1 MNARFDVPAGKVSS
15 VASLKGSRTK
25 SPYGRALPIAVVD
38 IAWDSC
44 DSRLVERQAERTTP
58 GGLRYC
64 IAGPCLGCNQENQS
78 EGSDI

>member
-1 MNARFDVPAGKVSS
+1 MNAGFDVPARKVSS
-15 VASLKGSRTK
+15 VASRKGSRTK
-25 SPYGRALPIAVVD
+25 SPDGHALPLAVVD

-58 GGLRYC
+58 SGLRYC

-78 EGSDI
+78 EDSDV